1 MTDPS
6 PADAPLPPDHDGG
19 AHTAPTDAGEPTTPA
34 ADPPVGVPVL
44 TLDALG
50 VRPGEP
56 VRFRKAEGG
65 RWFAGKI
72 AGHNADGS
80 MTLYDANGAA
90 RSLFPDRI
98 EIQRPGVRGR
108 MVWITLADLATT
120 SEQLMLF

>member
-1 MTDPS
+1 MSGDTSEDATDDTS
-6 PADAPLPPDHDGG
+6 DGG
-19 AHTAPTDAGEPTTPA
+19 GESADTPSDA
-34 ADPPVGVPVL
+34 VVL
-44 TLDALG
+44 TLESLG

-72 AGHNADGS
+72 ATSNPDGS

-98 EIQRPGVRGR
+98 EIQRPGTRGR
-108 MVWITLADLATT
+108 MVWLTLADLATT
-120 SEQLMLF
+120 SEQMSLF